1 MISWLTRS
9 SSSRGRRPA
18 GPPAGA
24 AAAARGGPGD
34 GASDVGPDG
43 TRAPTTTPGAP
54 EGPAQRRRRSPWDDL
69 LGRTALRSAQLL
81 LVLLLVSV
89 TVWGLRQV
97 SLLVIPLL
105 IATIIAAAVAPV
117 VRRLRARGVHN
128 TLATSIAMLVGVGT
142 LALVFWFVGRAV
154 RAEWDELRTS
164 AVEGF
169 DQLQRWATEGPLQ
182 LDDQQI
188 TAARE
193 QLGELAASDAVQSGA
208 VAGATA
214 VAEVIT
220 GTVLALVVLFFLLRD
235 HRRIWEFFLR
245 PLEPDVRRR
254 ADRIGVSAV
263 DVLGGYVRGISI
275 IAFVDAFFIGLALFL
290 LGVPLALPLAV
301 LVFLGAFIPILGATL
316 AGTFAAL
323 VALVSDG
330 PVTALIVIGVVVAVN
345 QLEGNFLEPVVLGR
359 ALHLH
364 PLAVLLALTAGTILS
379 GIVGALLAVPLAA
392 VAWTV
397 VSAWNAT
404 DGGEQEQEPTG
415 SRDRRADRRAR
426 MVTTASGEL
435 KGSR

>member
-1 MISWLTRS
+1 MISWLKRS
-9 SSSRGRRPA
+9 TSSGGRRPA
-18 GPPAGA
+18 APATGASPRPAGTTVTHDPSA
-24 AAAARGGPGD
+24 TSASASARVTGP
-34 GASDVGPDG
+34 
-43 TRAPTTTPGAP
+43 
-54 EGPAQRRRRSPWDDL
+54 ERRRRSPWEDL
-69 LGRTALRSAQLL
+69 LGRTALRSGQLL

-117 VRRLRARGVHN
+117 VRWLRGRGVHN
-128 TLATSIAMLVGVGT
+128 TVATAIAMVVGVGA
-142 LALVFWFVGRAV
+142 LALVLWFVGRAV
-154 RAEWDELRTS
+154 RNEWGELRTR
-164 AVEGF
+164 AMEGF
-169 DQLQRWATEGPLQ
+169 DELQRWLTEGPLQ

-214 VAEVIT
+214 AAEVVT

-235 HRRIWEFFLR
+235 HRRIWQFFLR

-263 DVLGGYVRGISI
+263 DVLGGYVRGITI

-290 LGVPLALPLAV
+290 LGIPLALPLAV

-330 PVTALIVIGVVVAVN
+330 PVTALIVLGVVVAVN
-345 QLEGNFLEPVVLGR
+345 QIEGNFLEPVVLGR

-404 DGGEQEQEPTG
+404 DGGEDDHPG
-415 SRDRRADRRAR
+415 LGGRDDPRSR
-426 MVTTASGEL
+426 MVTTAEGGLRSG
-435 KGSR
+435 R

>member
-1 MISWLTRS
+1 MFSWLTRS
-9 SSSRGRRPA
+9 SSRGPRPARPAAGASPRPGASTAVRAGSAAPAAPEGGRPA
-18 GPPAGA
+18 G
-24 AAAARGGPGD
+24 
-34 GASDVGPDG
+34 
-43 TRAPTTTPGAP
+43 T
-54 EGPAQRRRRSPWDDL
+54 ERRRRSPWDDL
-69 LGRTALRSAQLL
+69 LGRTALRSGQLL

-117 VRRLRARGVHN
+117 VRWLRGRGVHS
-128 TLATSIAMLVGVGT
+128 TLATSIAMVVGVGT
-142 LALVFWFVGRAV
+142 LALVLWFVGRAV
-154 RAEWDELRTS
+154 RNEWDELRTR

-169 DQLQRWATEGPLQ
+169 DELQRWLTEGPLQ
-182 LDDQQI
+182 LDDGQI

-193 QLGELAASDAVQSGA
+193 QLGELASSDAVQSGA

-214 VAEVIT
+214 LAEVVT

-275 IAFVDAFFIGLALFL
+275 IALVDAFFIGLALFI

-404 DGGEQEQEPTG
+404 DGGEEDHPGIEG
-415 SRDRRADRRAR
+415 SRDRQSR
-426 MVTTASGEL
+426 MVTTPRGDLRS
-435 KGSR
+435 SR